1 VVQSLLDE
9 GKITPEEAISHPQR
23 MLLMQALS
31 SEPAPR
37 GFKPDLQLREAVLG
51 DRYLLSSD
59 GLHRVVPAEEIR
71 RVLLTVADP
80 DQAAADL
87 IALAMD
93 GGGPDNI
100 TCIVAD
106 VVAG

>member
-1 VVQSLLDE
+1 
-9 GKITPEEAISHPQR
+9 
-23 MLLMQALS
+23 
-31 SEPAPR
+31 
-37 GFKPDLQLREAVLG
+37 
-51 DRYLLSSD
+51 
-59 GLHRVVPAEEIR
+59 LHGVVPAAEVR

>member
-1 VVQSLLDE
+1 V
-9 GKITPEEAISHPQR
+9 ASHPQR
-23 MLLMQALS
+23 LLLLRALTGDHAS
-31 SEPAPR
+31 R
-37 GFKPDLQLREAVLG
+37 PDLQLHQTRPG
-51 DRYLLSSD
+51 DRYLLCSD
-59 GLHRVVPAEEIR
+59 GLHVVVPADAIT

-93 GGGPDNI
+93 GGAPDNI

-106 VVAG
+106 VELLTAQPASAGQQE

>member
-1 VVQSLLDE
+1 V
-9 GKITPEEAISHPQR
+9 
-23 MLLMQALS
+23 
-31 SEPAPR
+31 
-37 GFKPDLQLREAVLG
+37 
-51 DRYLLSSD
+51 
-59 GLHRVVPAEEIR
+59 VVPADAIT

-93 GGGPDNI
+93 GGAPDNI

-106 VVAG
+106 VEQLTAQPASAGTQV

>member
-1 VVQSLLDE
+1 
-9 GKITPEEAISHPQR
+9 
-23 MLLMQALS
+23 MLLLRALDA
-31 SEPAPR
+31 ENR
-37 GFKPDLQLREAVLG
+37 YEPDLQLREAHAG

-59 GLHRVVPAEEIR
+59 GLHGVVPADSIA

-80 DQAAADL
+80 EQAASDL

-106 VVAG
+106 VVPSVLCRVAD